1 MKNTEILPLAYIAK
15 NYFHKTRTWLY
26 QRINGNLVNGKPAK
40 FSKKEKEI
48 FNQALKD
55 ISNRI
60 GSINI
65 A

>member
-1 MKNTEILPLAYIAK
+1 MENKNEILRNIVQMKMEAK
-15 NYFHKTRTWLY
+15 SLFEYYRGLE
-26 QRINGNLVNGKPAK
+26 
-40 FSKKEKEI
+40 EKEI